1 MLKNKKHGRRIK
13 KDYQSKNLCNPFFR
27 QPKKSLSRKTFLIFT
42 FLVILFI
49 GFLFWFFLGAP
60 LWQIQNLQV
69 EGLTRINREEIENRA
84 KEQMSS
90 SAILFFGQDNIYLF
104 DKEKFR
110 EDILAAY
117 NFSDLEIVK
126 KLPRTLLIK
135 ISERPY
141 SFIFQQ
147 GSQYLY
153 SSRDAYTIPEVAVS
167 EEDKQKYFIVENR
180 SINDLITEAGKIA
193 LPEMYLDFIF
203 SLTDYLKNSQE
214 IQAEKYIID
223 VELNTVKVKFK
234 DGPEVYFNTKN
245 EAAAQLDKLILVKKE
260 KIKDNFSKTNYI
272 DLRYGDKIFI
282 N

>member
-1 MLKNKKHGRRIK
+1 MIKNKKHCRKIK

-27 QPKKSLSRKTFLIFT
+27 QPQKNLSRKMFFVITLLI
-42 FLVILFI
+42 LLFI
-49 GFLFWFFLGAP
+49 SFLFWFFLGAP
-60 LWQIQNLQV
+60 LWRIQNLQI
-69 EGLTRINREEIENRA
+69 EGLTRINREEIEGRV
-84 KEQMSS
+84 KEQMLSS
-90 SAILFFGQDNIYLF
+90 GALFFTQENIYLF

-110 EDILAAY
+110 EDVLSAY

-126 KLPRTLLIK
+126 KLPKTLLIK

-147 GSQYLY
+147 GSDYFY
-153 SSRDAYTIPEVAVS
+153 ASRDAYAIPEVAVS
-167 EEDKQKYFIVENR
+167 EEDKQKYFILENR
-180 SINDLITEAGKIA
+180 SANNLIATAGKIS
-193 LPEMYLDFIF
+193 LPDAYLEFIF
-203 SLTDYLKNSQE
+203 SLADYLKNSQE
-214 IQAEKYIID
+214 VQAEKYIID

-234 DGPEVYFNTKN
+234 DGPEVYFNIKN
-245 EAAAQLDKLILVKKE
+245 EASAQLDKLILVKKE